1 MANNTICV
9 DGLTGSSP
17 HTKCESSINIQT
29 APNKI
34 LFFYQT
40 FSEREK
46 KCMKKS
52 KRAAKVIQADF
63 HIYCFFLLLLANGKW
78 ASTIHPIEWLATFC
92 KWFRWNS
99 GSQRVYQPTN
109 RINKLHEATKK
120 NTQEKN
126 IRASPLNPGAGA
138 DVFLLCCHLCAVCMT
153 ICIITGR

>member
-120 NTQEKN
+120 KTHRKKIFVRRRWIPELEPMFFCY
-126 IRASPLNPGAGA
+126 AA
-138 DVFLLCCHLCAVCMT
+138 
-153 ICIITGR
+153 ICVRFAWQFV